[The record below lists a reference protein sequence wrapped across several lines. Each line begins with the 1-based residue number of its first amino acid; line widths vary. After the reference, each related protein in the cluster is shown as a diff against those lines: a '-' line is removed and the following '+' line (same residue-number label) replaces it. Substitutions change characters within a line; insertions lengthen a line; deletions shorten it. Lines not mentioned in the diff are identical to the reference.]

1 MKTPFLFLVVAL
13 AAGSALSGEI
23 PDGWLTVIDS
33 NAASR
38 ISADYANNS
47 LRCTWAGDTT
57 KAPAALPANAAFQLA
72 IAGPEDCIPGIRDA
86 LEETAAAIPTNLT
99 PVIRHFHLLGPT
111 LQWIVRSV
119 KCKKPNR
126 TDYLWAST
134 HPAAFSDLDFNIPN
148 LLDFAR
154 HLTAAQLPPAVV
166 IRLDGEETAD
176 RRPLLPTL
184 PGVDYPG
191 IHPEL
196 TFATPFGIGM
206 VLRAPESPRVF
217 RVRAAAFPASKA
229 AVSYT
234 WSVLTG
240 GAQGQSWNREK
251 QTRNGYGRIVLNVGD
266 LFAKKRIDVAVF
278 ARWGNGPW
286 GAPSI
291 ISFYASPY
299 EVRTYKKNVLESI
312 RYVSNPKAPPLF
324 DISRLCPSA
333 EWTDTYRY
341 DDKNQLTGFSRLLP
355 DGIKGDD
362 FSILNERV
370 LESHPNGTPKAAQKI
385 RYFTKD
391 GRLQYEET
399 EEKVSY
405 KLETFQPR
413 RNATPQH

>member
-1 MKTPFLFLVVAL
+1 MKKPIFVLVAAL
-13 AAGSALSGEI
+13 AAGSALPGTI

-38 ISADYANNS
+38 VSADYATNI

-57 KAPAALPANAAFQLA
+57 KTAVLPANAAFQLA
-72 IAGPEDCIPGIRDA
+72 VAGPEDCIPTIRDT
-86 LEETAAAIPTNLT
+86 LEEITAAIPTNLT
-99 PVIRHFHLLGPT
+99 PVIRRFHLLGPT

-126 TDYLWAST
+126 ADYLWAST
-134 HPAAFSDLDFNIPN
+134 HPAAFSDLDFNIQN

-154 HLTAAQLPPAVV
+154 HVTAAQLPPAVI

-206 VLRAPESPRVF
+206 VVRAPESPRVF
-217 RVRAAAFPASKA
+217 RVRAAAFPASDA
-229 AVSYT
+229 PVSYT

-240 GAQGQSWNREK
+240 GAQVQSWNREK
-251 QTRNGYGRIVLNVGD
+251 PTKDGYGRIILNVGA
-266 LFAKKRIDVAVF
+266 LCAKGRVDVAVF
-278 ARWGNGPW
+278 ARWGEGPW
-286 GAPSI
+286 GAPSV

-299 EVRTYKKNVLESI
+299 EVRTYKKDALESI
-312 RYVSNPKAPPLF
+312 RYLPNPKNPPPF
-324 DISRLCPSA
+324 DISRICLPA
-333 EWTDTYRY
+333 EWTDTYRH
-341 DDKNQLTGFSRLLP
+341 DDENRITGFSRLLP
-355 DGIKGDD
+355 DGITSED
-362 FSILNERV
+362 FSSQNERI
-370 LESHPNGTPKAAQKI
+370 LESHPNGTPKSARKI
-385 RYFTKD
+385 RYFTEG

-399 EEKVSY
+399 KEETSY
-405 KLETFQPR
+405 KLGAFQPR
-413 RNATPQH
+413 RYEK

>member
-1 MKTPFLFLVVAL
+1 MKKSTLVLIAAL
-13 AAGSALSGEI
+13 AARPALSGTV

-38 ISADYANNS
+38 VSADYANNN
-47 LRCTWAGDTT
+47 LRCTWAGNTT
-57 KAPAALPANAAFQLA
+57 KAAAALPANAAFQLA
-72 IAGPEDCIPGIRDA
+72 VAGPEDCIPGIRDA
-86 LEETAAAIPTNLT
+86 LEETTAAIPTNLT
-99 PVIRHFHLLGPT
+99 PVIRRFHLLGPT

-126 TDYLWAST
+126 ADYLWAST
-134 HPAAFSDLDFNIPN
+134 HPAAFSDLDFNIQK

-206 VLRAPESPRVF
+206 VVRAPELSRVF
-217 RVRAAAFPASKA
+217 RVRAAAFPGSDAP
-229 AVSYT
+229 VSYA

-240 GAQGQSWNREK
+240 GAQVQSWNRDK
-251 QTRNGYGRIVLNVGD
+251 QTKDGYGRIILNVGT
-266 LFAKKRIDVAVF
+266 LCAKGRVDVAVF
-278 ARWGNGPW
+278 ARWGAGPW

-299 EVRTYKKNVLESI
+299 EVRTYKKSTLESI
-312 RYVSNPKAPPLF
+312 RYLPDPRNPPLF
-324 DISRLCPSA
+324 DISNICLPA
-333 EWTDTYRY
+333 KWTDSYRY
-341 DDKNQLTGFSRLLP
+341 DEANRITGFSRLLP
-355 DGIKGDD
+355 DGVKGDD
-362 FSILNERV
+362 FSILNERI
-370 LESHPNGTPKAAQKI
+370 LESHPNGTPKSAGKI
-385 RYFTKD
+385 RYFVKD
-391 GRLQYEET
+391 GLLQYEET
-399 EEKVSY
+399 EETVSY
-405 KLETFQPR
+405 KLETFRPR
-413 RNATPQH
+413 RYEK

>member
-1 MKTPFLFLVVAL
+1 MKKPIFVLVVTLTAGPAL
-13 AAGSALSGEI
+13 PDTI

-38 ISADYANNS
+38 VSADYADNT
-47 LRCTWAGDTT
+47 LRCTWAGNTT
-57 KAPAALPANAAFQLA
+57 KAAAAMPANAAFQLA
-72 IAGPEDCIPGIRDA
+72 VAGPEDCIPNVRDA

-99 PVIRHFHLLGPT
+99 PVIKRFHLLGPT

-119 KCKKPNR
+119 KCKKPDR
-126 TDYLWAST
+126 SDYLWAST
-134 HPAAFSDLDFNIPN
+134 HPAAFSDLDFNIQN

-154 HLTAAQLPPAVV
+154 HVTAARLPPAVV
-166 IRLDGEETAD
+166 IRLDGEESAD
-176 RRPLLPTL
+176 RQPLLPTI

-206 VLRAPESPRVF
+206 VMRAPESPRVF
-217 RVRAAAFPASKA
+217 RVRAAAFPASSA
-229 AVSYT
+229 PVGYS

-240 GAQGQSWNREK
+240 GAQVQSWNSKK
-251 QTRNGYGRIVLNVGD
+251 QAKNGFGRIILNIGD

-278 ARWGNGPW
+278 ARWGEGPW

-299 EVRTYKKNVLESI
+299 EVRTYKKNTLESI
-312 RYVSNPKAPPLF
+312 QYLPNPKTPPPF
-324 DISRLCPSA
+324 DISRICPTA
-333 EWTDTYRY
+333 EWTDTYRS
-341 DDKNQLTGFSRLLP
+341 DDNNQLTGFSRLLP
-355 DGIKGDD
+355 DGIKGED
-362 FSILNERV
+362 FSSLNERI
-370 LESHPNGTPKAAQKI
+370 LESHPNGTPKAARKV

-399 EEKVSY
+399 KETVSY

-413 RNATPQH
+413 RYEK